1 MHTPRQCSSTV
12 VVMRPI
18 GSAVQLEKRRRKAIT
33 LLQAGKTYREVARI
47 TRAALSSVVRWKQAY
62 RRDRRH
68 GLAARPTPGR
78 PCRLTA
84 AQQARLRQWLLA
96 GARAAGYT
104 TELWT
109 LKRIAKLIETR
120 FGIRDSLAGVWSLLR
135 QGLRWSSQKPKRRA
149 LQRDDRAVER
159 WKRTAWPH
167 IKKRRPPRGA
177 SGVPR

>member
-1 MHTPRQCSSTV
+1 MHTTRQCSSTV

-18 GSAVQLEKRRRKAIT
+18 GSAGQLEKRRRKAIA

-68 GLAARPTPGR
+68 GLR

-167 IKKRRPPRGA
+167 IKTRRPPRGA